1 MKFKFLDIVQL
12 NGLLRDDQ
20 SVVRIKLSPDNEY
33 AGIVLV
39 SERYLDSY
47 ILNPS
52 DELIDVVEAFFHAKN
67 INITWNNTG
76 STFWVKGDYH
86 DE

>member
-39 SERYLDSY
+39 SEKYLDSY

-52 DELIDVVEAFFHAKN
+52 DELIDAIEAFF
-67 INITWNNTG
+67 IQRT
-76 STFWVKGDYH
+76 STLLGIIPVVHFG
-86 DE
+86 